1 MPTKEQEKSAAK
13 QRQRSR
19 KADQRKEK
27 GEQKTQAVAD
37 QILADQAMTNQAMT
51 DADPVSRTVASIE
64 ATPVETA
71 PIEVEHVAVVAEQVP
86 EAALIGEV
94 LPPET
99 REFAPLSAGPFAIA
113 FAYGEYTR
121 KSWLAGRFLVERLI
135 AVRTF
140 DQAIEVQGEFARFAY
155 ANFLAQSQKVCEFY
169 GAWSLGFF
177 RPFEKFAVEWPKAG
191 R

>member
-1 MPTKEQEKSAAK
+1 MPTTEQEKSK

-19 KADQRKEK
+19 KADQRNSK
-27 GEQKTQAVAD
+27 GGQKTQAAAD
-37 QILADQAMTNQAMT
+37 RLLAEQAMT
-51 DADPVSRTVASIE
+51 DADPVGPDVASIE
-64 ATPVETA
+64 ARPVETA
-71 PIEVEHVAVVAEQVP
+71 PIEAEPVTVVAEQAA
-86 EAALIGEV
+86 EAALSGEV

-99 REFAPLSAGPFAIA
+99 REFAPQAAGPFAIA

-140 DQAIEVQGEFARFAY
+140 DQAIEVQGEFARFAF
-155 ANFLAQSQKVCEFY
+155 ANFIAQSERISEFY
-169 GAWSLGFF
+169 GAWALGFF
-177 RPFEKFAVEWPKAG
+177 RPFEKFSPQGSRAG